1 MSRGRSLT
9 PNEKERA
16 WYMWTEQ
23 GMYQTEIAKAFG
35 VSRDQIC
42 DIMRDFQ
49 NAGRVKPYAES
60 TKRRRHI

>member
-1 MSRGRSLT
+1 MSRGRQLSAK
-9 PNEKERA
+9 EKERA

-42 DIMRDFQ
+42 DVMRAFQ
-49 NAGRVKPYAES
+49 NEGRVKPYAES
-60 TKRRRHI
+60 TKKRYGL